1 MCYYLGHWLLSEPI
15 SRITHL
21 PKSPKFAPIKAERQ
35 TFQKRTEK
43 KRKKKFCELV
53 EMLYFKTNG
62 PHAVQ
67 CRKDDECV
75 TVIIAKRFRILFVYW
90 LASGKQRVYLST
102 VYHKSLI
109 TISMTLG
116 KVIKPLP
123 YRPRDWLIILLAV
136 SNAYLRWDASA
147 NWFINLMLPVYY
159 NNAI

>member
-1 MCYYLGHWLLSEPI
+1 
-15 SRITHL
+15 
-21 PKSPKFAPIKAERQ
+21 
-35 TFQKRTEK
+35 
-43 KRKKKFCELV
+43 
-53 EMLYFKTNG
+53 MLYFKTNG

-136 SNAYLRWDASA
+136 SYAYLR
-147 NWFINLMLPVYY
+147 
-159 NNAI
+159 